1 MQEPPSQ
8 PRGVVLTAVRENE
21 AVLCKAGPRVRNT
34 YEIRLCLYFAVVHRK
49 AFLLVASPDAVVD
62 AGLESHLAAHGGRII
77 RGTLAD
83 HTVYIGAEDSG
94 GAEIEGWV
102 AGSCKDWTG
111 VLDRTSSTWLKE
123 NLKVGRDFGGRDLDR
138 LLIEVRDSS
147 LDGANIDRE
156 PLANAILHLID
167 VATASSG
174 RVFIQ

>member
-1 MQEPPSQ
+1 MQKPPSQ

-21 AVLCKAGPRVRNT
+21 AILCKAGPRVRNT
-34 YEIRLCLYFAVVHRK
+34 YEVRLCLYFAVLHHK
-49 AFLLVASPDAVVD
+49 EFLLAVAPDAAVD
-62 AGLESHLAAHGGRII
+62 AGLESHLAAHGGRIV

-83 HTVYIGAEDSG
+83 HTVYIGAEDPG

-102 AGSCKDWTG
+102 AGSREDWKG
-111 VLDRTSSTWLKE
+111 VLDRTSSLWLKE

-138 LLIEVRDSS
+138 LRIECRDSS

-156 PLANAILHLID
+156 PLASAVLHLID
-167 VATASSG
+167 VAMASSG